1 MQEVSLTVT
10 GVVEQGSGKA
20 RGSGFPTANLT
31 LSEPLAIDEGIYC
44 ALASVVGTAES
55 LPSVA
60 FYGVPH
66 ALPNVTE
73 PRFEVHVLD
82 TDVELYGTE
91 MRVDLLAFVRPNKKF
106 ETPEEL
112 HLAIV
117 EDIEIAKEYF
127 QLSSRRRPGSS
138 PGFPP
143 MRE

>member
-1 MQEVSLTVT
+1 MQEVFLTVT
-10 GVVEQGSGKA
+10 GGVEEGSGKA

-31 LSEPLAIDEGIYC
+31 LSEPLTIEEGIYC
-44 ALASVVGTAES
+44 ALASVVGMSES
-55 LPSVA
+55 LPSVV
-60 FYGVPH
+60 FYGIPH

-73 PRFEVHVLD
+73 PRFEVHVLGA
-82 TDVELYGTE
+82 DVELYDTE
-91 MRVDLLAFVRPNKKF
+91 MRVDLLAFIRPNKKF

-112 HLAIV
+112 YQAIV

-138 PGFPP
+138 PGFPS